1 MFIHILIQITQF
13 DVEDCLIDVY
23 YYFDKSTKRKAELA
37 GTKWKKRV
45 INAKIYVLFYSDFST
60 FCDVTY
66 RDIVHHINVRWL
78 SLQMAADR
86 ALQMYP
92 ALKSYFLSKGKAMHD
107 CYCYMY
113 VIELYMI
120 WGLLCLPWMHCLE
133 STVRFKRLQSL
144 FENEMVQVYLL
155 FYSHVL

>member
-1 MFIHILIQITQF
+1 MFTIILI
-13 DVEDCLIDVY
+13 
-23 YYFDKSTKRKAELA
+23 KAQRGKQSWQVQNE
-37 GTKWKKRV
+37 KKV
-45 INAKIYVLFYSDFST
+45 INVKIYVLFYSDFST

-78 SLQMAADR
+78 SLQMAVDR

-92 ALKSYFLSKGKAMHD
+92 ALKSYFLSKGKTMHD

-120 WGLLCLPWMHCLE
+120 
-133 STVRFKRLQSL
+133 
-144 FENEMVQVYLL
+144 
-155 FYSHVL
+155 